1 MTIISRTKELSA
13 DGFDLHEFKR
23 KIDERKKFLG
33 LTEMRFHLG
42 AWEPDSVL
50 LS

>member
-1 MTIISRTKELSA
+1 MVLIYMNSNAKSMSE
-13 DGFDLHEFKR
+13 K
-23 KIDERKKFLG
+23 KIPG